1 MTDFER
7 EQFRQ
12 LGSDTANKNQNTES
26 RQGEKEEVAKREGRD
41 VEKATGEIS
50 DEESAVKEKPR
61 SRFGIQQQKPEKKK
75 SNQSRI

>member
-50 DEESAVKEKPR
+50 DEESAVK
-61 SRFGIQQQKPEKKK
+61 
-75 SNQSRI
+75 